1 MPVPAHAGRDVPTG
15 VTKLAR
21 KIVTAIIVI
30 PLAVVIIAFAIA
42 NRQMVTVSFDPFSVT
57 EPAAVVTLPLFALII
72 LLLIIGV
79 LIGGA
84 AAWLRQSR
92 WRSTARRLE
101 REVADLRVKVDAL
114 GGPAGEPTMVQ
125 NAGSPPQRLK
135 LRPPVP

>member
-1 MPVPAHAGRDVPTG
+1 M
-15 VTKLAR
+15 AR

-57 EPAAVVTLPLFALII
+57 EPAAVLTLPLFALII
-72 LLLIIGV
+72 LLLIVGV

-92 WRSTARRLE
+92 WRSAARRLE
-101 REVADLRVKVDAL
+101 HEVADLRAKVDAL
-114 GGPAGEPTMVQ
+114 GGPAGGPTIVP
-125 NAGSPPQRLK
+125 NGGNPRERLK